1 MHTLSI
7 GQFQVHILPGTVWNW
22 EEMELHTPRNSIA
35 LDGMVCGGPR
45 FDPKQHRV
53 NFDHHDSVVR
63 EATMSTAAQ
72 VYLAIKGGLMTMF
85 REEPVHIY
93 INDIDQD
100 VSMAVWLLLHLV
112 LFKAGASFPVVS
124 RILSLNDRLDITGGS
139 FPMNLSNEL
148 IRQHIW
154 LFEPY
159 ADLRKSGGLARG
171 DASTYA
177 STLEAC
183 LARLD
188 RMLTGDVGKVDIL
201 DTRVNILEEHRVNG
215 YRFVVYEELGGS
227 TARWNLFSEGMDAF
241 IAIIATKPSGRLV
254 ASIGR
259 RSRYIPHPILDMYQT
274 YNRMDGFDSQRG
286 WGGSDIVGGSHRG
299 EGTAI
304 PIADQVRVALE
315 LARAY

>member
-1 MHTLSI
+1 MFILKADQFLS
-7 GQFQVHILPGTVWNW
+7 HIRPGVVWSW
-22 EEMELHTPRNSIA
+22 EEMEANTPRNSIA

-53 NFDHHDSVVR
+53 NFDHHDNVVR

-85 REEPVHIY
+85 RDETVHVY

-100 VSMAVWLLLHLV
+100 VSMAVWLLLHHM

-139 FPMNLSNEL
+139 FPMNMSNKL
-148 IRQHIW
+148 IRQHMW
-154 LFEPY
+154 LFDPY
-159 ADLRKSGGLARG
+159 ADLRKSGGLARA

-188 RMLTGDVGKVDIL
+188 RMLTGDVGEVEALDI
-201 DTRVNILEEHRVNG
+201 RVNILEEHRENG

-241 IAIIATKPSGRLV
+241 IAIIATRPSGRLV
-254 ASIGR
+254 TSIGR
-259 RSRYIPHPILDMYQT
+259 RSRYIPHPILGMYQA
-274 YNRMDGFDSQRG
+274 YNDLDGFDAQRG

-304 PIADQVRVALE
+304 PITELTRVALE